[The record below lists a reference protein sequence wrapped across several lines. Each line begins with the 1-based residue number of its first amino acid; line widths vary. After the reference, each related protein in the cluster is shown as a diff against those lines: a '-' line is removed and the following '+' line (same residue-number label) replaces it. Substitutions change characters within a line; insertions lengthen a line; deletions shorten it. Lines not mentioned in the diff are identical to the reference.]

1 MQANT
6 TTKRQSNKT
15 KFIIGGGLFLV
26 ALVIMIISATQAT
39 AEFFITIR
47 ELQES
52 QEKYADQNLR
62 ISGAVL
68 GDSIHYDADT
78 GNLHFTIV
86 HIPGEEAEIE
96 ALGGLEVALH
106 QAVEN
111 PDNPQLEVVY
121 EGVQPDMLRHEAQ
134 AILTGQLSANGV
146 FMAEELLLKCP
157 SRYEEAVPNQVEDF

>member
-1 MQANT
+1 MENSALQGR
-6 TTKRQSNKT
+6 KSNKI

-26 ALVIMIISATQAT
+26 ALIIMIISATQAT

-52 QEKYADQNLR
+52 QEKYTDQNLR
-62 ISGAVL
+62 VSGAVL

-78 GNLHFTIV
+78 GNLHFTIA
-86 HIPGEEAEIE
+86 HIPGEEEEIE

-134 AILTGQLSANGV
+134 AILTGQLNDDGV
-146 FMAEELLLKCP
+146 FIAEELLLKCP

>member
-1 MQANT
+1 MQQNT
-6 TTKRQSNKT
+6 TTKRQSNKI
-15 KFIIGGGLFLV
+15 KFIIGGGLFLT

-39 AEFFITIR
+39 AEFFITVR

-68 GDSIHYDADT
+68 GDSIHYDEDT

-86 HIPGEEAEIE
+86 HIPGEDSEIE

-111 PDNPQLEVVY
+111 PNNPQLAVVY

-134 AILTGQLSANGV
+134 AILTGQLDADGV